1 MCGLGGDGWAGE
13 DEAEEGNACW
23 LCIIWG
29 GIHCVIV
36 RGGGGGGSVLGRWCA
51 CWPEDGPVCVSC
63 RSVWPSV
70 PRRVL
75 PWWYSVQCLCHTA
88 TAMSWVSLSAWG
100 MHYHYVVAC
109 AAGRLRPCAVA
120 WIITDTVNPYGRRVA
135 SCGPMSHVRTAGSG
149 VSWSLRRR
157 QLASAHGGAFCVNP
171 NPATCANGP

>member
-109 AAGRLRPCAVA
+109 AAGRLRALVQSHGSLPIPLTRTGGGLLRADPC
-120 WIITDTVNPYGRRVA
+120 RM
-135 SCGPMSHVRTAGSG
+135 CGPRVPAFPGRYG
-149 VSWSLRRR
+149 VGNWRRR
-157 QLASAHGGAFCVNP
+157 TGVRSA
-171 NPATCANGP
+171 